1 MNTLSLKVCNKI
13 FTELGTLKIVDS
25 YQMYLDFQVVTD
37 Y

>member
-13 FTELGTLKIVDS
+13 FTELGTLKIDS